1 MGYLGKRQT
10 TYGGDTTIVDDDG
23 NWWYSGTAEA
33 IKWAI
38 VAGIFFAVLL
48 FFIGGYIHA
57 KRRVRKG
64 QQPLAYHRW
73 LLRRS
78 QRTRYPPARPY
89 YNPHGNPYEMNAYPP
104 PPPAYNSNEMPPPPM
119 YEPPAGASKANPDQH
134 YAPPSGPPPGH
145 EASNAGPSTPTMHGA
160 NSSAEQYN
168 NVPLRDEESQLPA
181 RPVSS
186 GRSWN
191 PLKRFQ

>member
-1 MGYLGKRQT
+1 
-10 TYGGDTTIVDDDG
+10 
-23 NWWYSGTAEA
+23 
-33 IKWAI
+33 
-38 VAGIFFAVLL
+38 
-48 FFIGGYIHA
+48 
-57 KRRVRKG
+57 
-64 QQPLAYHRW
+64 
-73 LLRRS
+73 
-78 QRTRYPPARPY
+78 
-89 YNPHGNPYEMNAYPP
+89 MNAYPP